1 MEINVYN
8 ASTKLE
14 SYAISAVEF
23 AMVKLFNLDVLD
35 TLEDYSVDVDF
46 TDLDVEGHCIDAG
59 DGEFSIEIKK
69 DLPMREKMIV
79 LMHELVHMKQ
89 HIAGELE
96 FGGIIIGKDG
106 LKCKTTTW
114 MGVEFDE
121 EGTDYFDRP
130 WEIEA
135 FGRQL
140 GLFIRW
146 VESIDEG
153 HHKKWQV

>member
-1 MEINVYN
+1 MEIWVYN
-8 ASTKLE
+8 ASTELK
-14 SYAISAVEF
+14 SYVVSAVEF
-23 AMVKLFNLDVLD
+23 AMAKFFDAKDLDK
-35 TLEDYSVDVDF
+35 YISVDVDF

-114 MGVEFDE
+114 MGAEFDE
-121 EGTDYFDRP
+121 QGTDYFDRP

>member
-1 MEINVYN
+1 MEIWVYK
-8 ASTKLE
+8 ASTELK
-14 SYAISAVEF
+14 SYVVSAVEF
-23 AMVKLFNLDVLD
+23 AMAKFFDVKDLDK
-35 TLEDYSVDVDF
+35 YISVDVDF

-114 MGVEFDE
+114 MGAEFDE

-153 HHKKWQV
+153 HHKKWQG

>member
-1 MEINVYN
+1 MEINVYG
-8 ASTKLE
+8 ASNKLE

-23 AMVKLFNLDVLD
+23 AMAKFFDVKDLDK
-35 TLEDYSVDVDF
+35 YISVDVDF

-96 FGGIIIGKDG
+96 FGGIIIGQDG
-106 LKCKTTTW
+106 LKCTST
-114 MGVEFDE
+114 V
-121 EGTDYFDRP
+121 R
-130 WEIEA
+130 
-135 FGRQL
+135 GRL
-140 GLFIRW
+140 KRLVG
-146 VESIDEG
+146 S
-153 HHKKWQV
+153 

>member
-1 MEINVYN
+1 MEINVYG
-8 ASTKLE
+8 ASDKLE
-14 SYAISAVEF
+14 NYAISAVEF
-23 AMVKLFNLDVLD
+23 VMAKFFD
-35 TLEDYSVDVDF
+35 TDDLKKYISVDVDF
-46 TDLDVEGHCIDAG
+46 TNLDVEGHCIDAG

-69 DLPMREKMIV
+69 DLPIREKMIV

-114 MGVEFDE
+114 MGAEFDE

-146 VESIDEG
+146 VEDIGEG

>member
-1 MEINVYN
+1 MEINVYS
-8 ASTKLE
+8 ASNKLE
-14 SYAISAVEF
+14 SYVVSAVEF
-23 AMVKLFNLDVLD
+23 AMAKFFDVKDLDK
-35 TLEDYSVDVDF
+35 YISVDVDF

-114 MGVEFDE
+114 MGAEFDE

>member
-1 MEINVYN
+1 MEINVYG
-8 ASTKLE
+8 ASNKLE

-23 AMVKLFNLDVLD
+23 AMAKFFDVKDLNK
-35 TLEDYSVDVDF
+35 YISVAVDF

-114 MGVEFDE
+114 MGAEFDE

-146 VESIDEG
+146 VESIGEG
-153 HHKKWQV
+153 HHKKWQI

>member
-1 MEINVYN
+1 MEINVYS
-8 ASTKLE
+8 ASNKLE
-14 SYAISAVEF
+14 SYVISAVEF
-23 AMVKLFNLDVLD
+23 AMAKFFDVKDLDK
-35 TLEDYSVDVDF
+35 YISVDVDF

-96 FGGIIIGKDG
+96 FGGIIISKDG

-114 MGVEFDE
+114 MGAEFDE

>member
-1 MEINVYN
+1 MEINVYS
-8 ASTKLE
+8 ASNKLE
-14 SYAISAVEF
+14 SYVISAVEF
-23 AMVKLFNLDVLD
+23 AMAKFFDVKDLDK
-35 TLEDYSVDVDF
+35 YISVDVDF

-59 DGEFSIEIKK
+59 DGEFSIEVNK

-114 MGVEFDE
+114 MGAEFDE

>member
-1 MEINVYN
+1 MEIGVYN
-8 ASTKLE
+8 ASTDLK
-14 SYAISAVEF
+14 SYVVSAVEF
-23 AMVKLFNLDVLD
+23 AMAKFFDAKDLDK
-35 TLEDYSVDVDF
+35 YISVDVDF

-114 MGVEFDE
+114 MGAEFDE

>member
-1 MEINVYN
+1 MEINVYS
-8 ASTKLE
+8 ASNKLE
-14 SYAISAVEF
+14 SYVISAVEF
-23 AMVKLFNLDVLD
+23 AMAKFFDVKDLNK
-35 TLEDYSVDVDF
+35 YISVDVDF

-96 FGGIIIGKDG
+96 FGGIIIDKDG

-114 MGVEFDE
+114 MGAEFDE

>member
-8 ASTKLE
+8 ASNKLE
-14 SYAISAVEF
+14 SYVISAVEF
-23 AMVKLFNLDVLD
+23 AMAKFFDVKDLDK
-35 TLEDYSVDVDF
+35 YISVDVDF

-96 FGGIIIGKDG
+96 FGGIIIGQDG
-106 LKCKTTTW
+106 LKRKTTTW
-114 MGVEFDE
+114 RGAEFDE

>member
-1 MEINVYN
+1 MEINVYG
-8 ASTKLE
+8 ASNKLE

-23 AMVKLFNLDVLD
+23 AMAKFFDVKDLNK
-35 TLEDYSVDVDF
+35 YISVDVDF

-114 MGVEFDE
+114 MGAEFDE

-153 HHKKWQV
+153 HHKKWQI

>member
-1 MEINVYN
+1 MEINVYG
-8 ASTKLE
+8 ASDKLE
-14 SYAISAVEF
+14 NYAISAVEF
-23 AMVKLFNLDVLD
+23 VMTKFFD
-35 TLEDYSVDVDF
+35 TDDLKKYISVDVDF
-46 TDLDVEGHCIDAG
+46 TNLDVEGHCIDAG

-114 MGVEFDE
+114 MGAEFDE

-146 VESIDEG
+146 VEDIGEG
-153 HHKKWQV
+153 HHKKWQG

>member
-8 ASTKLE
+8 ASNKLE
-14 SYAISAVEF
+14 SYVVSAVEF
-23 AMVKLFNLDVLD
+23 AMAKFFDVKDLDK
-35 TLEDYSVDVDF
+35 YISVDVDF

-59 DGEFSIEIKK
+59 DGEFSIEINK

-114 MGVEFDE
+114 MGAEFDE

-153 HHKKWQV
+153 HHNKWRV

>member
-14 SYAISAVEF
+14 SYVVSAVEF
-23 AMVKLFNLDVLD
+23 AMAKFFDVKDLDK
-35 TLEDYSVDVDF
+35 YISVDVDF

-114 MGVEFDE
+114 MGAEFDE

>member
-14 SYAISAVEF
+14 SYVVSAVEF
-23 AMVKLFNLDVLD
+23 AMAKFFDVKDLDK
-35 TLEDYSVDVDF
+35 YISVDVDF

-114 MGVEFDE
+114 MGAEFDE

-153 HHKKWQV
+153 HHKKWQI

>member
-1 MEINVYN
+1 MEINVYG
-8 ASTKLE
+8 ASNKLE
-14 SYAISAVEF
+14 NYVISAVEF
-23 AMVKLFNLDVLD
+23 AMAKFFDVKDLDK
-35 TLEDYSVDVDF
+35 YISVDVDF

-114 MGVEFDE
+114 MGAEFDE

>member
-8 ASTKLE
+8 ASNKLE

-23 AMVKLFNLDVLD
+23 AMAKFFDVKDLNK
-35 TLEDYSVDVDF
+35 YISVDVDF

-114 MGVEFDE
+114 MGAEFDE

-146 VESIDEG
+146 VESIGEG

>member
-14 SYAISAVEF
+14 SYVVSAVEF
-23 AMVKLFNLDVLD
+23 AMAKFFDVKDLDK
-35 TLEDYSVDVDF
+35 YISVDVDF

-114 MGVEFDE
+114 MGAEFDE

-146 VESIDEG
+146 VEDIDEG

>member
-8 ASTKLE
+8 ASNKLE

-23 AMVKLFNLDVLD
+23 AMAKFFDVKDLNK
-35 TLEDYSVDVDF
+35 YISVDVDF

-114 MGVEFDE
+114 MGAEFDE

-146 VESIDEG
+146 VESIGEG
-153 HHKKWQV
+153 HHKKWQI

>member
-1 MEINVYN
+1 MEINVYG
-8 ASTKLE
+8 ASDKLE
-14 SYAISAVEF
+14 NYAISAVEF
-23 AMVKLFNLDVLD
+23 VMAKFFD
-35 TLEDYSVDVDF
+35 TDDLKKYISVDVDF
-46 TDLDVEGHCIDAG
+46 TNLDVEGHCIDAG
-59 DGEFSIEIKK
+59 DGDFSIEIKK

-114 MGVEFDE
+114 MGAEFDE

-146 VESIDEG
+146 VEDIGEG

>member
-1 MEINVYN
+1 MEIWVYN
-8 ASTKLE
+8 ASTELK
-14 SYAISAVEF
+14 SYVVSAVEF
-23 AMVKLFNLDVLD
+23 AMAKFFDAKDLDK
-35 TLEDYSVDVDF
+35 YISVDVDF

-96 FGGIIIGKDG
+96 FGGIIIGQDG

-114 MGVEFDE
+114 MGAEFDE

-146 VESIDEG
+146 VESIDER

>member
-1 MEINVYN
+1 MEIWVYN
-8 ASTKLE
+8 ASTELK
-14 SYAISAVEF
+14 SYVVSAVEF
-23 AMVKLFNLDVLD
+23 AMAKFFDAKDLDK
-35 TLEDYSVDVDF
+35 YISVDVDF

-96 FGGIIIGKDG
+96 FGGIIIGQDG

-114 MGVEFDE
+114 MGAEFDE

-153 HHKKWQV
+153 HHKKWQI

>member
-8 ASTKLE
+8 ASNKLE
-14 SYAISAVEF
+14 SYVISAVEF
-23 AMVKLFNLDVLD
+23 AMAKFFDVKDLDK
-35 TLEDYSVDVDF
+35 YISVDVDF

-114 MGVEFDE
+114 MGAEFDE
-121 EGTDYFDRP
+121 DGPDYFDRP

>member
-1 MEINVYN
+1 MEINVYG
-8 ASTKLE
+8 ASNKLE
-14 SYAISAVEF
+14 NYAISAVEF
-23 AMVKLFNLDVLD
+23 AMVKLFNLDELD

-114 MGVEFDE
+114 MGAEFDE
-121 EGTDYFDRP
+121 QGTDYFDRP

>member
-1 MEINVYN
+1 MEINVYS
-8 ASTKLE
+8 ASNKLE
-14 SYAISAVEF
+14 SYVISAVEF
-23 AMVKLFNLDVLD
+23 AMAKFFDVKDLDK
-35 TLEDYSVDVDF
+35 YISVDVDF

-114 MGVEFDE
+114 MGAEFDE

-153 HHKKWQV
+153 HHKKWQI

>member
-8 ASTKLE
+8 ASNKLE
-14 SYAISAVEF
+14 SYVISAVEF
-23 AMVKLFNLDVLD
+23 AMAKFFDVKDLDK
-35 TLEDYSVDVDF
+35 YISVDVDF

-89 HIAGELE
+89 HIAGALE

-114 MGVEFDE
+114 MGAEFDE

>member
-8 ASTKLE
+8 ASNKLE
-14 SYAISAVEF
+14 SYVISAVEF
-23 AMVKLFNLDVLD
+23 AMAKCFDVKDLNK
-35 TLEDYSVDVDF
+35 YISVDVDF

-114 MGVEFDE
+114 MGAEFDE

>member
-1 MEINVYN
+1 MEINVYG
-8 ASTKLE
+8 ASDKLE
-14 SYAISAVEF
+14 NYAISAVEF
-23 AMVKLFNLDVLD
+23 VMAKFFD
-35 TLEDYSVDVDF
+35 TDDLKKYISVDVDF
-46 TDLDVEGHCIDAG
+46 TNLDVEGHCIDAG

-114 MGVEFDE
+114 MGAEFDE

-146 VESIDEG
+146 VEDIGEG

>member
-1 MEINVYN
+1 MEINVYG
-8 ASTKLE
+8 ASNKLE

-23 AMVKLFNLDVLD
+23 AMAKFFDVKDLNK
-35 TLEDYSVDVDF
+35 YISVDVDF

-114 MGVEFDE
+114 MGAEFDE

>member
-1 MEINVYN
+1 MEINVYG
-8 ASTKLE
+8 ASDKLE
-14 SYAISAVEF
+14 NYAISAVEF
-23 AMVKLFNLDVLD
+23 AMVKLFNLDELD
-35 TLEDYSVDVDF
+35 TLEDFSVDVDF

-114 MGVEFDE
+114 MGAEFDE

>member
-1 MEINVYN
+1 MEIIVDG
-8 ASTKLE
+8 ASDKLE
-14 SYAISAVEF
+14 KYTISAVKF
-23 AMVKLFNLDVLD
+23 AMSKFFNLDK
-35 TLEDYSVDVDF
+35 LEDISVEVNF
-46 TDLDVEGHCIDAG
+46 TYACKDEGGCAG
-59 DGEFSIEIKK
+59 DINDGDFLIEVNRN
-69 DLPMREKMIV
+69 LPMRKKMIA

-89 HIAGELE
+89 HIALE
-96 FGGIIIGKDG
+96 MKYDASNDE
-106 LKCKTTTW
+106 TTW
-114 MGVEFDE
+114 HGKKFINEYV
-121 EGTDYFDRP
+121 DYFDRP

>member
-1 MEINVYN
+1 MEINVYS
-8 ASTKLE
+8 ASNKLE
-14 SYAISAVEF
+14 SYVISAVEF
-23 AMVKLFNLDVLD
+23 AMAKFFDVKDLDK
-35 TLEDYSVDVDF
+35 YISVDVDF

-114 MGVEFDE
+114 MGAEFDE

>member
-1 MEINVYN
+1 MEINVYG
-8 ASTKLE
+8 ASNKLE

-23 AMVKLFNLDVLD
+23 AMAKFFDVKDLNK
-35 TLEDYSVDVDF
+35 YISVDVDF

-114 MGVEFDE
+114 MGAEFDE
-121 EGTDYFDRP
+121 EGTDYYDRP